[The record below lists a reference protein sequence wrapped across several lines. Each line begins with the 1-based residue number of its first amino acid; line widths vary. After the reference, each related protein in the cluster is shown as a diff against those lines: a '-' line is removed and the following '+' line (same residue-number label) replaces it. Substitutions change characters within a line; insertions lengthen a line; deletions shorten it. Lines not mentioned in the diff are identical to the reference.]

1 MFIQPRTHNY
11 RELLWVLAKTDF
23 KLRYHGSFLGYFWA
37 LLKPL
42 LVFLV
47 LNFVFAN
54 IFGPGIQNY
63 SLQLLTG
70 IIIWNF
76 FQEGTMTGLTSLMSK
91 AGIITKIYL
100 PKWIIVLASTMNVLM
115 TFLLSLLI
123 LSLFFLYYGV
133 FPDITAVLVFLG
145 VVAMVYGIIV
155 IFSLITAPLFLKLR
169 DLNQIWEVL
178 LMAGFY
184 AAPIIYP
191 IEALPE
197 TVQFVVYL
205 NPMTFAI
212 QWSKNMLINNSMPGV
227 SAFLCALLAILAGIG
242 IAAILFSKLSKRA
255 AENV

>member
-1 MFIQPRTHNY
+1 MPMQSRTHNY
-11 RELLWVLAKTDF
+11 RELIWVLAKTDF

-42 LVFLV
+42 LIFLV

-91 AGIITKIYL
+91 AGIITKAYI
-100 PKWIIVLASTMNVLM
+100 PKWIIVIASTLNVLM
-115 TFLLSLLI
+115 TFI
-123 LSLFFLYYGV
+123 LSLVILGCFFAYYGV
-133 FPDITAVLVFLG
+133 TPDVLSIVLFLG
-145 VVAMVYGIIV
+145 TVAMIYGIIV
-155 IFSLITAPLFLKLR
+155 IFSLITSPLFLRLR

-178 LMAGFY
+178 LVAGFY

-191 IEALPE
+191 LNVLPE
-197 TVQFVVYL
+197 VAQKLVYL

-212 QWSKNMLINNSMPGV
+212 QWSKGLLISGEIPPLSSFAM
-227 SAFLCALLAILAGIG
+227 AAGI
-242 IAAILFSKLSKRA
+242 ICILLIISLQFFKRASRRA
-255 AENV
+255 AENI